1 MILAKNELKKIFI
14 YINND
19 VMPVMFD
26 VSLCFMTS
34 IVLHTQRIYNRTVSS
49 YVVVFIFVSFLA
61 GLGQK
66 SSATVHFA
74 LPRQPIN

>member
-34 IVLHTQRIYNRTVSS
+34 IVLHTQHIYNRTVSS
-49 YVVVFIFVSFLA
+49 YVVVFDLNEKKNQVPERGIEPRTAQIS
-61 GLGQK
+61 QK
-66 SSATVHFA
+66 
-74 LPRQPIN
+74 Q